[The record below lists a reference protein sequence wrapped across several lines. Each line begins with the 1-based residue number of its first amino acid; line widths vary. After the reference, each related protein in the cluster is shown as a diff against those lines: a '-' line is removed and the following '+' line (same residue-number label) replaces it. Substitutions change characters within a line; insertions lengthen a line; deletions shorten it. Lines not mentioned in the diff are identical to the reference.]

1 MEKNLI
7 LIKAKGA
14 VLSHDFGT
22 AARLYKML
30 LAEDPSNVEYL
41 KQLGSI
47 YVQNQ
52 EDEKAIPYYEQ
63 ILTFYPHYIE
73 AMNSLGAIY
82 RRLGRYEESIGILQR
97 AVDEGRDAASVNY
110 NLGFTYKEMGNFDD
124 AIDAFNLVVHENPDD
139 VLAYNHLG
147 RIYHSQKNYDK
158 AIASYK
164 RGLQIDQNHP
174 ILNYNLA
181 HVYESTKNV
190 TDAIR
195 CYQAALKTR
204 PGWVDAI
211 NDFSELLIK
220 SQKNKEAQDL
230 VQQSIKLHP
239 TNADLLCLLG
249 RIYLNQYDYSSAEKT
264 FKQADSYKAND
275 VKILTGLSE
284 ALEKGEKV
292 DAALNTVL
300 SALEIEP
307 ENKDIRKQYV
317 HTLLT
322 AKDYDAALANVKA
335 LYEETEGKDLAV
347 LDLYGQY
354 YICKDQEE
362 QAQQYYNK
370 IQTQNHHYK
379 DYMLGAASR
388 FTQIGKLD
396 KAESYAN
403 EYIERRPSNPEGYN
417 VLGKIFE
424 NKGDLHKAIDSYN
437 KSLNLR
443 RPNVLADKKIAA
455 FQTEL
460 AKQPEPVIESPA
472 PVSEAE
478 ENIVPVVETP
488 VEQQEEAAV
497 ENEEFDYS
505 MLGGNVPLQE
515 GLVEDEKDFFDTL
528 DEDKEFIPE
537 DTVEEE
543 KEEAAPEEEQPKF
556 KYNTGDPKDVFDD
569 DGIFDDDAA
578 KKENDTLENTLKDAI
593 DEVNNEDLA
602 SSLADAGDYE
612 PFDIFGNDPLPTEEN
627 EPAVQPAYQPEPA
640 PQPAAP
646 AAPNY
651 NPQPMDYSAQ
661 QAAMEQ
667 RMQQMAIDNAANAME
682 AAFTAQRMAQQ
693 LAEQQRIMQEQTQK
707 ALEETLE
714 KVQNMQEEKMRAQD
728 REIESLLEDENIV
741 DETPAE
747 EPVIPEDDF
756 GVEELIT
763 EEAEENVDEV
773 VPEITED
780 ITDESEDTNDAS
792 EFLDE
797 DYCTDLNDEAIEDEF
812 NFSEMQDTLDEELSL
827 EGEPAEVE
835 DVIFVTT
842 ADLLKELGEEVV
854 EDVVIEEPVT
864 EDIPV
869 EDEPVIEEELAEEDS
884 LIEGIVQTDEA
895 AAAIVDDMLDKI
907 ERILSDDELAAEY
920 APQIELFK
928 KLKVLSEYLPESEK
942 NTFLSCRMRM
952 LIEYI
957 ISKMSGKPGLLSTA
971 TALLKSGVLGEE
983 YNDRLNDEIE
993 SDDEV
998 RNELI
1003 RVVLMDMKKMSKN
1016 LPDQLLAD
1024 AMAASID
1031 NILERIELE
1040 DQKSKI
1046 F

>member
-1 MEKNLI
+1 
-7 LIKAKGA
+7 
-14 VLSHDFGT
+14 
-22 AARLYKML
+22 
-30 LAEDPSNVEYL
+30 
-41 KQLGSI
+41 
-47 YVQNQ
+47 
-52 EDEKAIPYYEQ
+52 
-63 ILTFYPHYIE
+63 
-73 AMNSLGAIY
+73 
-82 RRLGRYEESIGILQR
+82 
-97 AVDEGRDAASVNY
+97 
-110 NLGFTYKEMGNFDD
+110 
-124 AIDAFNLVVHENPDD
+124 
-139 VLAYNHLG
+139 
-147 RIYHSQKNYDK
+147 
-158 AIASYK
+158 
-164 RGLQIDQNHP
+164 
-174 ILNYNLA
+174 
-181 HVYESTKNV
+181 
-190 TDAIR
+190 
-195 CYQAALKTR
+195 
-204 PGWVDAI
+204 
-211 NDFSELLIK
+211 
-220 SQKNKEAQDL
+220 
-230 VQQSIKLHP
+230 
-239 TNADLLCLLG
+239 
-249 RIYLNQYDYSSAEKT
+249 
-264 FKQADSYKAND
+264 
-275 VKILTGLSE
+275 
-284 ALEKGEKV
+284 
-292 DAALNTVL
+292 
-300 SALEIEP
+300 
-307 ENKDIRKQYV
+307 
-317 HTLLT
+317 
-322 AKDYDAALANVKA
+322 
-335 LYEETEGKDLAV
+335 
-347 LDLYGQY
+347 
-354 YICKDQEE
+354 
-362 QAQQYYNK
+362 
-370 IQTQNHHYK
+370 
-379 DYMLGAASR
+379 
-388 FTQIGKLD
+388 
-396 KAESYAN
+396 
-403 EYIERRPSNPEGYN
+403 
-417 VLGKIFE
+417 
-424 NKGDLHKAIDSYN
+424 
-437 KSLNLR
+437 
-443 RPNVLADKKIAA
+443 
-455 FQTEL
+455 
-460 AKQPEPVIESPA
+460 
-472 PVSEAE
+472 
-478 ENIVPVVETP
+478 
-488 VEQQEEAAV
+488 
-497 ENEEFDYS
+497 
-505 MLGGNVPLQE
+505 
-515 GLVEDEKDFFDTL
+515 
-528 DEDKEFIPE
+528 
-537 DTVEEE
+537 
-543 KEEAAPEEEQPKF
+543 
-556 KYNTGDPKDVFDD
+556 
-569 DGIFDDDAA
+569 
-578 KKENDTLENTLKDAI
+578 
-593 DEVNNEDLA
+593 
-602 SSLADAGDYE
+602 
-612 PFDIFGNDPLPTEEN
+612 
-627 EPAVQPAYQPEPA
+627 
-640 PQPAAP
+640 
-646 AAPNY
+646 
-651 NPQPMDYSAQ
+651 
-661 QAAMEQ
+661 MEQ

-707 ALEETLE
+707 ALEDTLE

-780 ITDESEDTNDAS
+780 ITDESEDGEKLRKQLIYKNDAS

-797 DYCTDLNDEAIEDEF
+797 DFCTDLNDEAIEDEF

-842 ADLLKELGEEVV
+842 ADLLKELGEEGV
-854 EDVVIEEPVT
+854 EDAVIEEPVT